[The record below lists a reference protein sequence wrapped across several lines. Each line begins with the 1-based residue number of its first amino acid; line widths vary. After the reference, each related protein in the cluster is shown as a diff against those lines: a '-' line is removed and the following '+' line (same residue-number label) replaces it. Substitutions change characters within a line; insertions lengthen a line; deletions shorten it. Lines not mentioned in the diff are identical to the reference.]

1 MTRDREQL
9 IQQVQDQ
16 GGYYGDREAF
26 ERNRLRD
33 YPVLKGE
40 SIHITPHLIEADL
53 ILNSSPLSRL
63 TDVYLDYAASPP
75 APITPVRRFATT
87 LASTLYANPHSASTS
102 GAETSLLTE
111 KTRSRVLSELF
122 NVPSNELDKWD
133 IVFTQG
139 GATRGIQIVGDAWN
153 WKRSEEN
160 EEGKV
165 GLRYLVESH
174 TRCVDW

>member
-1 MTRDREQL
+1 MTRDRERL
-9 IQQVQDQ
+9 IQQVLDL
-16 GGYYGDREAF
+16 GGYYGDKDAF

-33 YPVLKGE
+33 YPALKGE

-53 ILNSSPLSRL
+53 ILDSPPLSL
-63 TDVYLDYAASPP
+63 SKDVYLDYAASPP
-75 APITPVRRFATT
+75 APVTPVQRFATT

-102 GAETSLLTE
+102 GAETSLLIE

-122 NVPSNELDKWD
+122 NVPSSELDKWD
-133 IVFTQG
+133 VVFTQG
-139 GATRGIQIVGDAWN
+139 GATRGIQMVGDAWN
-153 WKRSEEN
+153 WRRSEEN

-165 GLRYLVESH
+165 ALRYLVESH